1 MVKKQPAKPSTSK
14 PKPKAIKPPPPPND
28 GKRRDQGHDA
38 SPPPPPTMTNAH
50 QQKLLDIFQS
60 TFHAALSSP
69 TLPAVLQ
76 HVKAALFRR
85 DFDEAFGSGEP
96 YLDAY
101 AARWSPTRAL
111 CYASVLARLEPYLL
125 ARDDDDDDGVGPTPA
140 SASSSPPRTL
150 KVLVIGGAAAE
161 AVACASFLSQ
171 QHQQQQQLSGDI
183 TLLDIAPWAPV
194 VEKLRVGLTTPP
206 ALSKYASA
214 AAHATNTAL
223 VTCPDQLS
231 NMAFRQHDVLALDK
245 ADWASLLAT
254 TCRPPSV
261 VLLVTLLF
269 TLNELFTAGG
279 VGKTTASLLT
289 LTAVLPPGA
298 LLLVIDSPGS
308 YSEATVG
315 GQEAKRRYPMHWLL
329 DKILLGRGEDDDD
342 AAVAWEKVESADSV
356 WFRLGPELR
365 YPIPLEDMRYQMHLY
380 RRRRGG
386 GAEGV
391 GSSGG

>member
-14 PKPKAIKPPPPPND
+14 STPKSKATKPPPPND
-28 GKRRDQGHDA
+28 GKRRDEHGHDA
-38 SPPPPPTMTNAH
+38 PPPPPLTMTNAH

-85 DFDEAFGSGEP
+85 DFDDAFGSGEL

-125 ARDDDDDDGVGPTPA
+125 GRDDVTAAAAEHDDDKGA
-140 SASSSPPRTL
+140 SSPPRTL
-150 KVLVIGGAAAE
+150 KVLAIGGGAAE
-161 AVACASFLSQ
+161 AVACASFLSHQ
-171 QHQQQQQLSGDI
+171 QQQQQLSGDI
-183 TLLDIAPWAPV
+183 TLLDVAPWAPV
-194 VEKLRVGLTTPP
+194 VEKLLVGLTTPP
-206 ALSKYASA
+206 VLSKYASA
-214 AAHATNTAL
+214 AAHAANTAL

-231 NMAFRQHDVLALDK
+231 SMTFRQHDVLALDK
-245 ADWASLLAT
+245 AGWASLLAT
-254 TCRPPSV
+254 AWPPSV
-261 VLLVTLLF
+261 VLVTLLF

-342 AAVAWEKVESADSV
+342 AAAVAWEKVESADSV

-386 GAEGV
+386 AEGA